1 LCLLLGV
8 IALGAP
14 ARLRA
19 KLDLPFL
26 RSGLRLST
34 TKPAYWRYEMVE
46 FQIDTLGGGISPAE
60 DPLLEV
66 EVYKDGAR
74 SRGIPG
80 RESCLL
86 RWDANVQAWRGRWPI
101 PWNPDLG
108 EYEGRLVAPAR
119 GLNGE
124 EHSFFTGPGLSRSV
138 RVQPGRYLAD
148 CSFNIRGR
156 KPYEVPKGFSVVTLE
171 PGSIGYRFPG
181 PDGGYR
187 GANKVFDWM
196 QMMEADAFWHCGIQ
210 TQVWGGVGDDSLP
223 WSKNHLD
230 MVWEYAEEARRRGVA
245 YGPYMLTFLVGGD
258 FQKTDYDF
266 TLSYERSTDRL
277 KPIRF
282 ISMADPRRQR
292 DITAI
297 LKRLAATPGVSYIGM
312 DYVRAN
318 TGGLEFTDEFLAD
331 LDLDVPEALRTA
343 TVERRRRWLGHQL
356 AIDQDKRLQHQ
367 WDWWRAH
374 RVSLVLKGILDE
386 AKVPQP
392 IWVFSLGWKQGHQH
406 GQDPRMLID
415 AGISFNSPMFYEA
428 DQEQYPVMLGDW
440 QHYLGHTGGS
450 LVLGQVVDTPLLHPR
465 KGLNGPEEYLQRHL
479 DSLEQLGPV
488 TDHLGFFWHDLNR
501 AVAGGRSGHGSRE
514 WALAGATAASRLREA
529 AGVVPVRLDIS
540 VAGAAPQIS
549 GRISIRSLSR
559 RPLDRVRVDP
569 VWTPGIGD
577 ITPRRWWVKDLQPG
591 ELRTLT
597 FSTQVTERFVRERYR
612 GRTAEERMLAF
623 RARAWQS
630 PEWPRSDFAFS
641 YWKAASATAQAAPA
655 APSAQ
660 AIAAAEAAAAR
671 AEAR

>member
-1 LCLLLGV
+1 L
-8 IALGAP
+8 A
-14 ARLRA
+14 A
-19 KLDLPFL
+19 KLELPFL

-66 EVYKDGAR
+66 QVYKDGQR

-101 PWNPDLG
+101 PWNPELG
-108 EYEGRLVAPAR
+108 EYEGRLLAPAR
-119 GLNGE
+119 GENGE
-124 EHSFFTGPGLSRSV
+124 EHSFFSGPGLSRSV
-138 RVQPGRYLAD
+138 RVQPERSLAQ
-148 CSFNIRGR
+148 CTFRIRGR
-156 KPYEVPKGFSVVTLE
+156 KPYEVPPGFSVVSLE
-171 PGSIGYRFPG
+171 PGAINYRFPG
-181 PDGGYR
+181 PEGGYR
-187 GANKVFDWM
+187 SPQKVFDWM

-210 TQVWGGVGDDSLP
+210 TQVWSGEDKDSLP

-230 MVWEYAEEARRRGVA
+230 MVWEYAEEARRRGVP

-258 FQKTDYDF
+258 YLKTDYDF
-266 TLSYERSTDRL
+266 TLSYDRHSGSL

-282 ISMADPRRQR
+282 VSMADPRRQR

-331 LDLDVPEALRTA
+331 LDLDVPDALRSA
-343 TVERRRRWLGHQL
+343 TVDQRRRWLGREL
-356 AIDQDKRLQHQ
+356 AQDNDKRLQHQ

-374 RVSLVLKGILDE
+374 RVSLVLKGILEE

-428 DQEQYPVMLGDW
+428 DQEQYPVMLADW
-440 QHYLGHTGGS
+440 QRYLGRTGGS

-465 KGLNGPEEYLQRHL
+465 PGLNGPEEYVQRHM
-479 DSLEQLGPV
+479 DSLDQLGPV
-488 TDHLGFFWHDLNR
+488 TDHLGFFWHDINR
-501 AVAGGRSGHGSRE
+501 AVAGGRSAYGSRE
-514 WALAGATAASRLREA
+514 WAMAGATAASHLREA
-529 AGVVPVRLDIS
+529 VGVVPIRLDVS
-540 VAGAAPQIS
+540 VAGVAPLIH
-549 GRISIRSLSR
+549 GTVTIRSLSKHN
-559 RPLDRVRVDP
+559 LDKLRVEP
-569 VWTPGIGD
+569 VWTPGLGD
-577 ITPRRWWVKDLQPG
+577 VTPKHWWVRDLGPG
-591 ELRTLT
+591 EARTLS
-597 FSTQVTERFVRERYR
+597 FSTQVTPRFVRERYR
-612 GRTAEERMLAF
+612 GRAAEERMLAF
-623 RARAWQS
+623 RARVWQS
-630 PEWPRSDFAFS
+630 QEWPRSAFAFS
-641 YWKAASATAQAAPA
+641 YWKANSPTAQAAAGAPLAA
-655 APSAQ
+655 AP
-660 AIAAAEAAAAR
+660 
-671 AEAR
+671 